1 MREYKGF
8 TITRV
13 TKNDWVVRKD
23 GIIYHAENGRIPR
36 TLKEAK
42 ATIDKLTAQEE
53 TL

>member
-23 GIIYHAENGRIPR
+23 GRICLTPEGRIPR

-42 ATIDKLTAQEE
+42 ELIDRRTS
-53 TL
+53 